1 MCLKGFFF
9 PPIKSRSLASRIPFC
24 LSLQSDSIPVLLAPA
39 ATEAPA
45 RKRQAATDVCV
56 LTDSLESTAKWVS
69 AALPVRFK
77 TFCTQCTNRVFLFSM
92 KTIKSPESP
101 PGALSNKS
109 QSWEWFCTLISTL
122 FCRGHGNAFLSP
134 SGEHH
139 QIRKR
144 NVSPSDY
151 CNTRSIWLHTGAFYQ
166 RLPFIF
172 IINNHLIF
180 HCLSFER
187 WLF

>member
-144 NVSPSDY
+144 NLEQ
-151 CNTRSIWLHTGAFYQ
+151 C
-166 RLPFIF
+166 
-172 IINNHLIF
+172 
-180 HCLSFER
+180 
-187 WLF
+187 